1 MFDGL
6 MQAEWPEMNE
16 TTPDKLLWSLVMI
29 LLVVVLRYLVL
40 WLVRR
45 RIADTKVQYRW
56 RRVLTST
63 TGLFLVLFLWETWFT
78 GFESF
83 ATFAGIIG
91 AGLAVAMHDTVAN
104 MTGFAFIL
112 MRRPFEVG
120 DRIEIGGT
128 VGDVIDVRLFQ
139 FTVLEVGNWVD
150 ADQGTGRIVHVPNG
164 LVLREKTANF
174 THGFDYIW
182 HEIPVLLTFESNWK
196 KAKTVL
202 EEILQGEAFQ
212 VAEDARRQVRQTASR
227 YLIHHGK
234 LTPIVYT
241 TVRDSGV
248 LLTMRYLTKVKRR
261 RGTEEHIWEA
271 ILERFAEHA
280 DLEFAYPTIR
290 YYENA
295 SGMKRSA

>member
-1 MFDGL
+1 MFDDL
-6 MQAEWPEMNE
+6 MKAEWPEMHE
-16 TTPDKLLWSLVMI
+16 TTPDKLLWSIVMI
-29 LLVVVLRYLVL
+29 ALVICLRYLVL

-45 RIADTKVQYRW
+45 RVADTKLQYRW
-56 RRVLTST
+56 RRVLTFT
-63 TGLFLVLFLWETWFT
+63 TGLFLVLFLWEIWFT

-150 ADQGTGRIVHVPNG
+150 ADQSTGRIVHVPNG

-174 THGFDYIW
+174 TRGFDYIW
-182 HEIPVLLTFESNWK
+182 HEIPVLVTFESNWR

-212 VAEDARRQVRQTASR
+212 VTEDARRQVRQTASR
-227 YLIHHGK
+227 YLIHYGK

-261 RGTEEHIWEA
+261 RGTEEYIWETV
-271 ILERFAEHA
+271 LERFAEHA
-280 DLEFAYPTIR
+280 DLDFAYPTIR
-290 YYENA
+290 YYEDPSA
-295 SGMKRSA
+295 MQRSA